1 MFVTTATISPP
12 VLTPPN
18 YYNIL
23 VSVTFDFTHIRA
35 RASAHRMHN
44 NTGTTRDYID
54 RDADCSSYIL
64 SVAWNAELGVVTEER
79 YV

>member
-1 MFVTTATISPP
+1 VF
-12 VLTPPN
+12 TPPN

-35 RASAHRMHN
+35 RASAHRIHN

-54 RDADCSSYIL
+54 RDADCNSDVL
-64 SVAWNAELGVVTEER
+64 LVAWNAEPSVVTGER